1 MQARFIHKGLLI
13 DYTPSSAVSAGTPI
27 SQNGYVGIP
36 SLDIAADALGA
47 LAVTGVFDIVKV
59 TGALAIGDIVG
70 WDNDGDPVGGT
81 AGTGA
86 ATKTLSDADFVLGT
100 VIAVALEA
108 GTVAR
113 VQLNQFPGSK
123 ILESFPAIAAIADM
137 ADQTQDELTNDLS
150 PTADTTLA
158 DITPP
163 AEITDN
169 SGGTDPG
176 NDTIAEITNSANAG
190 SADIAPTTAAVAQ
203 LAAKAN
209 VSATAI
215 TVLEANQAD
224 VAAQLAK
231 IKADVGA
238 ADTKIDAILAALRSA
253 GIIATS

>member
-59 TGALAIGDIVG
+59 SGALAIGDIVG

-100 VIAVALEA
+100 VIATALET

-123 ILESFPAIAAIADM
+123 ILESFPAIAAIADL
-137 ADQTQDELTNDLS
+137 DQT
-150 PTADTTLA
+150 
-158 DITPP
+158 I
-163 AEITDN
+163 
-169 SGGTDPG
+169 
-176 NDTIAEITNSANAG
+176 
-190 SADIAPTTAAVAQ
+190 
-203 LAAKAN
+203 
-209 VSATAI
+209 SATYDQAEVQAI
-215 TVLEANQAD
+215 SDKV
-224 VAAQLAK
+224 
-231 IKADVGA
+231 
-238 ADTKIDAILAALRSA
+238 DAILAALRSA
-253 GIIATS
+253 GIIATA